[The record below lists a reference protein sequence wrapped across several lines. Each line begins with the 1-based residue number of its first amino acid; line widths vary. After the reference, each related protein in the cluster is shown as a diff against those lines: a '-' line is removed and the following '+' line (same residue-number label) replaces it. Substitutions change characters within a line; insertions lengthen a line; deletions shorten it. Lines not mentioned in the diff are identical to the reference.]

1 MRADKRLGQHFL
13 VDPAVLREICDI
25 ADVEHSA
32 GVLEIGPGEGALTAF
47 LAASSKPVIALE
59 KDPRA
64 VIEVRQR
71 LGDRVQVV
79 EGDALEA
86 DLGALLPVAEPGG
99 RRPIVV
105 GNLPYNVGTAIFRRL
120 LALGMRVE
128 RMVLMLQREVADRI
142 TAVPGTREHGLLT
155 VSTALR
161 ARAWQVG
168 VVPATAFRP
177 QPKVESALL
186 LVEPLS
192 APRLDDEEEAEFLTL
207 VASIS
212 QSRRKTLSN
221 SVVDTKALEA
231 VGIDPRAR
239 PETLDLETLLALHRA
254 LRSR

>member
-47 LAASSKPVIALE
+47 LAAGTKPVVALE

-64 VIEVRQR
+64 VAEVQRR
-71 LGDRVQVV
+71 LGQRVQVV
-79 EGDALEA
+79 EGDALEV
-86 DLGALLPVAEPGG
+86 DLGALLPPVGPDG

-120 LALGMRVE
+120 LALGSRLE
-128 RMVLMLQREVADRI
+128 RMVLMLQREVAERI
-142 TAVPGTREHGLLT
+142 TAEPGNRAHGLLT
-155 VSTALR
+155 VATALR

-168 VVPATAFRP
+168 VVPPAAFRP

-186 LVEPLS
+186 LVEPLA
-192 APRLDDEEEAEFLTL
+192 APRLDDEAEAEFLTF
-207 VASIS
+207 VASLS
-212 QSRRKTLSN
+212 QARRKTLAN
-221 SVVDTKALEA
+221 AVGDLKALA
-231 VGIDPRAR
+231 IVGIDPRAR
-239 PETLDLETLLALHRA
+239 PETLSLETLLALHQVVRE
-254 LRSR
+254 R

>member
-13 VDPAVLREICDI
+13 VDPEVLQEICAI

-47 LAASSKPVIALE
+47 LAAGTKPVVALE

-64 VIEVRQR
+64 VAEVEAR
-71 LGDRVQVV
+71 LGARVRVV

-86 DLGALLPVAEPGG
+86 DLGALLPVEAGG

-120 LALGMRVE
+120 LALGTRVE
-128 RMVLMLQREVADRI
+128 RMVLMLQREVAERI
-142 TAVPGTREHGLLT
+142 TAEPGHREHGLLA
-155 VSTALR
+155 VATALR
-161 ARAWQVG
+161 AKAWRVG
-168 VVPATAFRP
+168 TVPASAFRP

-186 LVEPLS
+186 LVEPLA
-192 APRLDDEEEAEFLTL
+192 APRLDDAAEAAFLDFVGSL
-207 VASIS
+207 S
-212 QSRRKTLSN
+212 QARRKTLAN
-221 SVVDTKALEA
+221 AVGDVRALEA

-254 LRSR
+254 LGGA